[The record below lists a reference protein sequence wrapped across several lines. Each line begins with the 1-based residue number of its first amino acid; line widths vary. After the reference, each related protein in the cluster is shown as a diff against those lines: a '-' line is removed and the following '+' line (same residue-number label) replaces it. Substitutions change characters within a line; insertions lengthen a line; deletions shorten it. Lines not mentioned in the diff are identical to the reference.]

1 MKESKLIEMQK
12 KIESL
17 GRIAELLLGEVSS
30 LKTLSYGTHET
41 LKLMPGY
48 EQAIERIK
56 EKVAE
61 ELSGL
66 FRQITGAGAPS
77 LAAAH
82 RVAVYPFGETLRP
95 PLPSVR
101 GRGQTHLR
109 SAPSALRRVGWHC
122 RQALP
127 ARG

>member
-17 GRIAELLLGEVSS
+17 GRVAELLLGEVSS

-48 EQAIERIK
+48 EQAIEQIK

-61 ELSGL
+61 E
-66 FRQITGAGAPS
+66 PS
-77 LAAAH
+77 NRTSSDAD
-82 RVAVYPFGETLRP
+82 GKT
-95 PLPSVR
+95 SK
-101 GRGQTHLR
+101 
-109 SAPSALRRVGWHC
+109 
-122 RQALP
+122 
-127 ARG
+127 

>member
-17 GRIAELLLGEVSS
+17 GRVAELLLGEVSS

-48 EQAIERIK
+48 EQAIEQIK

-61 ELSGL
+61 E
-66 FRQITGAGAPS
+66 
-77 LAAAH
+77 
-82 RVAVYPFGETLRP
+82 
-95 PLPSVR
+95 
-101 GRGQTHLR
+101 
-109 SAPSALRRVGWHC
+109 PSAGTSSDADRK
-122 RQALP
+122 ASK
-127 ARG
+127 

>member
-17 GRIAELLLGEVSS
+17 GRVAELLLGEVSS

-48 EQAIERIK
+48 EQAIEQIK

-61 ELSGL
+61 EPSSG
-66 FRQITGAGAPS
+66 TPS
-77 LAAAH
+77 DAD
-82 RVAVYPFGETLRP
+82 GKT
-95 PLPSVR
+95 SK
-101 GRGQTHLR
+101 
-109 SAPSALRRVGWHC
+109 
-122 RQALP
+122 
-127 ARG
+127 